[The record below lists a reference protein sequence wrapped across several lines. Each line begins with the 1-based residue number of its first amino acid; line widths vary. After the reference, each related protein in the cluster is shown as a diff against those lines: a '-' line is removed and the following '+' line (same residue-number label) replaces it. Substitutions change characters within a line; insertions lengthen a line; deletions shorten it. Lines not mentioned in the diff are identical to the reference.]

1 MKRRFFF
8 FGVWLLFSLSSL
20 AQARNLGRITLSQAI
35 DLALK
40 KNYTLKSSQAQLDS
54 ARAKVEVSRSGYFP
68 TVSATGGIQKTK
80 ILSDTQKTVTFPDD
94 QPFSMSEERDS
105 NEGSVSL
112 TLSQNI
118 FDFGKRYYT
127 VQQSKSSLKA
137 TAEDLVMTKSTVIF
151 EVERAF
157 YGYFQS
163 LNLLDVARE
172 SVRQFELQLQQA
184 KARNETG
191 LAPLIDVTT
200 ARMNLANARSKL
212 QQAQSDVT
220 MAKADMAHAIGL
232 DFTDEYEPVEAIKVP
247 KPVPSLQDLLQM
259 LARHSPAIR
268 QAQDNVRSAEFFLR
282 TAESEYWP
290 TVSGQMNYVA
300 QGADF
305 PLEKRFILGL
315 QIDVPLFTGGSTYY
329 RVKDARFNV
338 QQSRAVLEEIA
349 RNAQLAVVEDYTT
362 HEKTLSQ
369 LDSLKEAGDAAEA
382 NLEMASARYQVG
394 LGDIIEWTN
403 ASLSLIVTKTDYIN
417 ANYSLLISFAKLKKD
432 IGAGDL

>member
-1 MKRRFFF
+1 MKKHFLF
-8 FGVWLLFSLSSL
+8 FGIWLLFSLCSL
-20 AQARNLGRITLSQAI
+20 SQAENLGLITLQQAI

-40 KNYTLKSSQAQLDS
+40 KNYTLKSLQAQLDS
-54 ARAKVEVSRSGYFP
+54 AGAKMEVSRSGYFP
-68 TVSATGGIQKTK
+68 QVSATGGIQKTK
-80 ILSDTQKTVTFPDD
+80 VFSDTQGTTFTFRD
-94 QPFSMSEERDS
+94 QPLSISEERDF
-105 NEGSVSL
+105 NEGTISL

-127 VQQSKSSLKA
+127 VQQNKSSLKA
-137 TAEDLVMTKSTVIF
+137 TAEDLATTRSNVTF
-151 EVERAF
+151 EVEKAF

-191 LAPLIDVTT
+191 LVPLIDVTT
-200 ARMNLANARSKL
+200 ARMNLANARSRL

-220 MAKADMAHAIGL
+220 LAKASLAHAIGL
-232 DFTDEYEPVEAIKVP
+232 DLTDEYEPVEAINVS
-247 KPVPSLQDLLQM
+247 KPVPSLENLLQT

-268 QAQDNVRSAEFFLR
+268 QAQENVRSAEFFLR
-282 TAESEYWP
+282 AAEGVYWP
-290 TVSGQMNYVA
+290 TISGQMNYVA
-300 QGADF
+300 QGEDF
-305 PLEKRFILGL
+305 PLESRFILGL
-315 QIDVPLFTGGSTYY
+315 QVNIPLFTGGATYY

-338 QQSRAVLEEIA
+338 QQSKAILEEIT
-349 RNAQLAVVEDYTT
+349 RNSQLAVVEDYTT
-362 HEKTLSQ
+362 YEKTRSQ
-369 LDSLKEAGDAAEA
+369 MDSLKEAGDAAEA

-417 ANYSLLISFAKLKKD
+417 ANYTLLISLARLKKD